1 MKQNE
6 NGNYIIH
13 LLGKN
18 GEPKKNHEVNV
29 HLYHKYQGIIKPI
42 LMETD
47 NEGKLDL
54 GKLENIK
61 NIEIENN
68 MFHIEQNPKYVYKQ
82 TIIILENQE
91 INLPFYGNKTIHLTK
106 FNYYN
111 ETILENLSDLLK
123 IQVTDDKNQL
133 YNLII
138 PKLSKGD
145 YKLHLDSEEYKINVI
160 KGKVMDIKDF
170 IICEDGTII
179 SNSIVEKP
187 IALENV
193 SYKNN
198 ELKIKLNKNNKS
210 TTRPRIHINCVQ
222 YLPKHFNTN
231 LLYYYDT
238 SFYKYIISNE
248 VKSFNMNKNENK
260 YLNNKILS
268 DEMQYILDRKQ
279 YENHLG
285 NSLEKPSLLLKPQ
298 YIRDTTTEIKE
309 GEKGEEFINKKCKEK
324 NYNKSK
330 YYKRHIHDLDYDDDN
345 FTVHDFINV
354 SPYIEENLIPDE
366 NGEIIIKKNFSEYSF
381 LHIICFDNISC
392 SEDYFYLNNGKTSLR
407 DLRAVN
413 ELEFDKNYCE
423 LRKIY
428 PLSKKDKHHL
438 KDITSIKYKIFDS
451 LENYVEFIKIINPS
465 LENDIKQFEFLLNFD
480 NLKLPEKLE
489 KMSKYFS
496 HELNIYLYFHHNQ
509 FFNEYIYPILK
520 YKSEKTFIDYF
531 LLNDKQKISE
541 YVKKQ
546 KIEGLYT
553 FEKCLLIYSIRE
565 TNKQLAN
572 RLSRKIRSECPRED
586 YKEIKKLFNIA
597 LNLKSL
603 KEEEEVERIRKECY
617 MDMDMDRGRDI
628 DDEVFKCKKKKKNV

>member
-1 MKQNE
+1 
-6 NGNYIIH
+6 
-13 LLGKN
+13 
-18 GEPKKNHEVNV
+18 
-29 HLYHKYQGIIKPI
+29 
-42 LMETD
+42 
-47 NEGKLDL
+47 
-54 GKLENIK
+54 
-61 NIEIENN
+61 
-68 MFHIEQNPKYVYKQ
+68 
-82 TIIILENQE
+82 
-91 INLPFYGNKTIHLTK
+91 
-106 FNYYN
+106 
-111 ETILENLSDLLK
+111 
-123 IQVTDDKNQL
+123 
-133 YNLII
+133 
-138 PKLSKGD
+138 
-145 YKLHLDSEEYKINVI
+145 
-160 KGKVMDIKDF
+160 
-170 IICEDGTII
+170 
-179 SNSIVEKP
+179 
-187 IALENV
+187 
-193 SYKNN
+193 
-198 ELKIKLNKNNKS
+198 
-210 TTRPRIHINCVQ
+210 
-222 YLPKHFNTN
+222 
-231 LLYYYDT
+231 
-238 SFYKYIISNE
+238 
-248 VKSFNMNKNENK
+248 MNKNENK

-268 DEMQYILDRKQ
+268 DKMQYILDRKQ
-279 YENHLG
+279 YEINLG

-330 YYKRHIHDLDYDDDN
+330 YCKRHIHDLDYDDEN

-392 SEDYFYLNNGKTSLR
+392 SEDYFYLNTGKTSLR

-423 LRKIY
+423 FRKIY
-428 PLSKKDKHHL
+428 PLSKKDKHRL

-480 NLKLPEKLE
+480 NLKLPEKFE

-496 HELNIYLYFHHNQ
+496 QELNIYLYFHHNQ

-546 KIEGLYT
+546 KIEGLNT
-553 FEKCLLIYSIRE
+553 FEKCLLIYSISE

-586 YKEIKKLFNIA
+586 YKEIKKLFNTA

-617 MDMDMDRGRDI
+617 MDMDRGRDS
-628 DDEVFKCKKKKKNV
+628 DDEVFKCKKKKKKCMRELEEDEEDIGFGEEGGRNFFYSKNEANKIIAKTQLFKEEGKSKEFCETQYYNKVYKDTNVFINPTHFFADLAQFW